1 MPKKVFLFCLCACMV
16 FCAACATEIATPQTL
31 PTEETYQDPSGYV
44 VNGIMEYPDYTFS
57 NPPSAMEM
65 RLRAVNAFED
75 VLSVRWSV
83 PGDLIYNKTGSL
95 SQKTFHYDAD
105 TTYAGLFYS
114 SSSTGLFQFLEY
126 YDYETGRICYPG
138 DTEELKETLGASCAD
153 ALLWGLTAVCNS
165 VTGPYYPACMVYKNG
180 YLPVGNY
187 TYDYDIE
194 SFNFLPT
201 PQIIKD
207 NGNDVMVDA
216 YAKVKPGDM
225 ITSTTVNHAAMVIS
239 YPLVKYKKDGSV
251 DLNKSFITVQDQRGG
266 VGSEFY
272 EREEGSE
279 IIRYSGCVS
288 VEYTFA
294 NLLKK
299 GFLPVTTAEFAGT
312 KPYEACTVSID
323 KKNCK
328 TIDQLRSAT
337 ISSNYPLAVVNLIV
351 ADQFGNQTV
360 MGRHLFNGADRGG
373 VPREFAL
380 SELECLKNFADS
392 QFNKPSY
399 IIKVEVVP
407 STGQRFI
414 VAEFPLE

>member
-1 MPKKVFLFCLCACMV
+1 MSKRMLILFLCAWVV
-16 FCAACATEIATPQTL
+16 FCTACATESVTPQTL
-31 PTEETYQDPSGYV
+31 PPEATYQDPSGYV
-44 VNGIMEYPDYTFS
+44 VNGVMEYPDYSFS
-57 NPPSAMEM
+57 NPPSTMEL
-65 RLRAVNAFED
+65 RLRAVAAFKD

-95 SQKTFHYDAD
+95 SEKTFHYDAD

-114 SSSTGLFQFLEY
+114 SASTGLFQFLEY

-153 ALLWGLTAVCNS
+153 AMLWGLTTVCNS

-201 PQIIKD
+201 PQIIKN
-207 NGNDVMVDA
+207 NGNAVMVDA
-216 YAKVKPGDM
+216 YGKVKPGDM

-239 YPLVKYKKDGSV
+239 YPVVKYKGDGSI
-251 DLNKSFITVQDQRGG
+251 DLQKSYITVQDQRGG
-266 VGSEFY
+266 VGAEFF
-272 EREEGSE
+272 ERTEGGE
-279 IIRYSGCVS
+279 TIRYSGCVS
-288 VEYTFA
+288 VDYTFS

-299 GFLPVTTAEFAGT
+299 GFLPVTTAEFAGK
-312 KPYEACTVSID
+312 KPYEPCTVSID

-328 TIDQLRSAT
+328 TIDQLRSASV
-337 ISSNYPLAVVNLIV
+337 SSNYPLAVVNLIA

-360 MGRHLFNGADRGG
+360 IGRQLFNGANRGG

-380 SELECLKNFADS
+380 SELECLTNFAGS
-392 QFNKPSY
+392 QYDTPGY
-399 IIKVEVVP
+399 IIKLEVVP

-414 VAEFPLE
+414 VAEFSLE